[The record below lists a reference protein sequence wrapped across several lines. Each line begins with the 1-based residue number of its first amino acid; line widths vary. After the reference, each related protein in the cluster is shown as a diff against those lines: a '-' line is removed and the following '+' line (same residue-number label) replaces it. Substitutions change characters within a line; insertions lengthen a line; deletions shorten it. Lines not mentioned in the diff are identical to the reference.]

1 MKITKYR
8 HTGVL
13 PDGVV
18 KGGGAVHTEQMI
30 RMSPKNGGCGIST
43 CHCSDGHWISIGLGR
58 TEDGI
63 VEGITVRFDNQKEMN
78 KFLKE
83 RFLIGK

>member
-13 PDGVV
+13 PNGNVES
-18 KGGGAVHTEQMI
+18 GGAVHTEQMI
-30 RMSPKNGGCGIST
+30 RMSPKSGGCGLST
-43 CHCSDGHWISIGLGR
+43 CHCSDGHWISIALGR

-63 VEGITVRFDNQKEMN
+63 VEGLTVKFESQKEMN

-83 RFLIGK
+83 RVLIQK